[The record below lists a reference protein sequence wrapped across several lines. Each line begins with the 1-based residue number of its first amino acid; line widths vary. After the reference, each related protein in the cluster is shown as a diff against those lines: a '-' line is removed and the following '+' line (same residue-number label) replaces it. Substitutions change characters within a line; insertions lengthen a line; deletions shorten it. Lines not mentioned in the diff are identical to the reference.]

1 MDVAAP
7 AELPERKSKRI
18 AAIDWMRGLVML
30 LIVLDHASMAYW
42 RFKRTIKQSNNA
54 KWRKAMH
61 IPTLN
66 KALALL
72 AAIGVG
78 CLLVGCKTANY
89 KQADKTG
96 EGIAT
101 FRSEILNGKKA
112 IDQTVAAL
120 DQVAASA
127 ATDPR
132 KAYEQY
138 TKSVANLESTANK
151 VRKRS
156 EDMQAQGKAYFAQW
170 EQQLAEVKNPEIQQ
184 LATQRK
190 AKLNETF
197 ENIKNVAEPL
207 KAKFEPWMSD
217 LKDLQTY
224 LGNDLTVSGV
234 DAAKPLF
241 KKTKASG
248 LEVQQSMDALVAE
261 LNTIA
266 ATITAA
272 KAQPQPPPEKK

>member
-1 MDVAAP
+1 MHKTTLYGTLA
-7 AELPERKSKRI
+7 
-18 AAIDWMRGLVML
+18 LV
-30 LIVLDHASMAYW
+30 
-42 RFKRTIKQSNNA
+42 
-54 KWRKAMH
+54 
-61 IPTLN
+61 
-66 KALALL
+66 ALA
-72 AAIGVG
+72 GVG
-78 CLLVGCKTANY
+78 CLFVGCKSANY

-101 FRSEILNGKKA
+101 FRAEILNGKKA
-112 IDQTVAAL
+112 IDQTMAAL

-132 KAYEQY
+132 KSYEQY

-170 EQQLAEVKNPEIQQ
+170 EQQLAQVKNPEIQQ

-197 ENIKNVAEPL
+197 DNIKNVAEPL

-234 DAAKPLF
+234 DAAKSLF
-241 KKTKASG
+241 KKTRASG

>member
-1 MDVAAP
+1 MHKTILNRTVA
-7 AELPERKSKRI
+7 
-18 AAIDWMRGLVML
+18 M
-30 LIVLDHASMAYW
+30 
-42 RFKRTIKQSNNA
+42 
-54 KWRKAMH
+54 
-61 IPTLN
+61 
-66 KALALL
+66 L
-72 AAIGVG
+72 AAAGIS
-78 CLLVGCKTANY
+78 CLLVGCKSANY

-101 FRSEILNGKKA
+101 FRAEILNGKKA
-112 IDQTVAAL
+112 IDQTMAAL

-170 EQQLAEVKNPEIQQ
+170 EQQLAQVKNPEIQQ

-197 ENIKNVAEPL
+197 DNIKNVAEPL

-234 DAAKPLF
+234 DAAKSLF

-261 LNTIA
+261 LNSIS